1 MVTQNNPLGWVS
13 QIFWDTKKPNPK
25 RKKIQ
30 NKCAYWIELVRAK
43 KLLMA
48 TPNGFVFPMW
58 GLCLLLE
65 MGL

>member
-1 MVTQNNPLGWVS
+1 MGFTNILGH
-13 QIFWDTKKPNPK
+13 QEAETKKE
-25 RKKIQ
+25 KIQ
-30 NKCAYWIELVRAK
+30 NTCAYWIELVRAK

-48 TPNGFVFPMW
+48 TPNGFVFPTR